1 MPPDASESG
10 PPQAR
15 LVVESGHSLAQKR
28 SHTRLYIEGDPFRTG
43 SVGTG
48 GLMAE
53 TILLVDDDASV
64 RELAARVL
72 ERRGFRV
79 LLAADGVQALALSS
93 GEESVH
99 LLLTDVVMP
108 RLGGVEL
115 AKRLRELRPAT

>member
-1 MPPDASESG
+1 
-10 PPQAR
+10 
-15 LVVESGHSLAQKR
+15 
-28 SHTRLYIEGDPFRTG
+28 
-43 SVGTG
+43 
-48 GLMAE
+48 MAE

-93 GEESVH
+93 GVETVH

-115 AKRLRELRPAT
+115 AKKLRELRPTTRVLFMTGLAPDRWDDHHVEGPVIRKPFVLEDLAERVRAALQ